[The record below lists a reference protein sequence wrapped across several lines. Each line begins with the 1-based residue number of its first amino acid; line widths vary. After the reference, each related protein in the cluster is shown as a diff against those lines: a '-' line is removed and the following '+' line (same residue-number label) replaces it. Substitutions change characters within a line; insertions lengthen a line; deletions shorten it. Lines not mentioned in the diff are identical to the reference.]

1 MKFNRKKVNSDKG
14 VEPKAKLAAN
24 DSESAGTTV
33 FRPGWNRRSAPAK
46 KVEDEPEKV
55 VKVTSSQNKD
65 DLDRGENVFKSKKK
79 LFIIAGAAVVLV
91 AGIVVAFFMLN
102 GNKEEKLSNSL
113 IKMGRDWYENFY
125 YDGFEESKRADIL
138 SRFKDIGIK
147 VDLDNLSRYN
157 TEVNAEIIK
166 EFNPD
171 QEGGCSSTE
180 TKIVI
185 KPKDP
190 YGKTD
195 YDIEA
200 ILSCK
205 K

>member
-14 VEPKAKLAAN
+14 VEPKASLAEKSSDSAN
-24 DSESAGTTV
+24 TTV
-33 FRPGWNRRSAPAK
+33 FRPGWNRKQVESK
-46 KVEDEPEKV
+46 KVVEEEDIKV
-55 VKVTSSQNKD
+55 SASQNKD
-65 DLDRGENVFKSKKK
+65 DLDSDSRDFKSKKK
-79 LFIIAGAAVVLV
+79 LFIIAGAAVVAIA
-91 AGIVVAFFMLN
+91 AGVIIALSLG

-157 TEVNAEIIK
+157 TEVNSEIIK
-166 EFNPD
+166 EFKPGEED
-171 QEGGCSSTE
+171 GCNATE

-200 ILSCK
+200 VLSCK